1 MSIQACVFIVTIYVS
16 VSYVSSEQGN
26 INPLTANSNLVENST
41 EPTPSVQGEILAE
54 EEFLEPTPPPSPPP
68 PSIEFRKPP
77 PPPSLL
83 DEVIISPVLSN
94 LKPVEI
100 LNRASIRIDGFDHLH
115 RRTVKHVAAIEE
127 KLPGSPQEPP
137 TPVLVTSN
145 VGSEEVDHI
154 HRRSVEQVTEVVAQ
168 EELLPVEHKPRK
180 IRAVEEFDL
189 SPPESSEDSSIDD
202 NGSGSG
208 DGDDTSIL
216 FRSAMKKDGSDV
228 SLTRGPGLLHGLV
241 SGVLQ
246 QFNQVEQENGESSR
260 HSISEM
266 IGNQDER
273 DGLDQFLEMA
283 RTTQGNSDDSWWSSQ
298 WTSEMPEVQEI
309 SVSDEDGDEEYE
321 ESTMEP
327 RIPAISTEK
336 MGVESDVK
344 ILNSFSTVNP
354 ITEDEVS
361 TARPKEQS
369 TGGQSHSTPQPNSSH
384 IRHNSTSSNSTGGS
398 RFQGPLVHI
407 LRADGPLGQFINKHA
422 AVLVGIMMAIP
433 AMIILLY
440 FIHVRRRRG
449 YTGSLYVSPTS
460 MNLLKKKKSRNGVTF
475 CSYENEMSMAPST
488 SSTPPKPPPLPMKN

>member
-1 MSIQACVFIVTIYVS
+1 
-16 VSYVSSEQGN
+16 
-26 INPLTANSNLVENST
+26 VENST
-41 EPTPSVQGEILAE
+41 EPTPSIQGEILAKE
-54 EEFLEPTPPPSPPP
+54 EYLEPTPP

-77 PPPSLL
+77 PPPSLQ
-83 DEVIISPVLSN
+83 DEVVVSPVLSN

-100 LNRASIRIDGFDHLH
+100 LNRASIRIEGFDHLH

-266 IGNQDER
+266 IGNLDER

-283 RTTQGNSDDSWWSSQ
+283 STTQGNSDDSWWSSQ

-309 SVSDEDGDEEYE
+309 SVLDEDGDEEYE

-344 ILNSFSTVNP
+344 ILNSFTTVNP
-354 ITEDEVS
+354 ITEDKVP

-369 TGGQSHSTPQPNSSH
+369 PGRQSHSTSQSNSSH
-384 IRHNSTSSNSTGGS
+384 IRHNSTSTNSTGGS

-407 LRADGPLGQFINKHA
+407 RKKLLIKFSFQEFIMIDFFTVRADGPLGQFINKHA

-440 FIHVRRRRG
+440 FIHLRRRRG

-460 MNLLKKKKSRNGVTF
+460 MNLLKKRKSR
-475 CSYENEMSMAPST
+475 
-488 SSTPPKPPPLPMKN
+488 